1 MFNMFNDIFKR
12 WIDTNELNQDDL
24 VPIFLEY
31 DKEFNEGNITS
42 DQIALLL
49 QHPFVQMNIMIAVD
63 TMMHFL
69 GKKKEFQWIEVYS
82 SQGQLIKRFWNN

>member
-1 MFNMFNDIFKR
+1 MFNDIFKR
-12 WIDTNELNQDDL
+12 WIDTNELNPDDL

-49 QHPFVQMNIMIAVD
+49 QHPFVQMNIVVAVD
-63 TMMHFL
+63 NMMHLL

-82 SQGQLIKRFWNN
+82 PQGQLIKRFWNN

>member
-1 MFNMFNDIFKR
+1 MFNDIFKR
-12 WIDTNELNQDDL
+12 WIETNELNPDDL

-63 TMMHFL
+63 NMMHSI

-82 SQGQLIKRFWNN
+82 PQGQLIKRFWNN

>member
-1 MFNMFNDIFKR
+1 MFNDIFKR
-12 WIDTNELNQDDL
+12 WIETNELSQDDL
-24 VPIFLEY
+24 IPIFLEY

-42 DQIALLL
+42 DQITLLL

-63 TMMHFL
+63 NMMHFL

-82 SQGQLIKRFWNN
+82 PQGQLIKRFWNN

>member
-1 MFNMFNDIFKR
+1 MFNDIFKR
-12 WIDTNELNQDDL
+12 WIETNELNQDDL

-63 TMMHFL
+63 NMMHFL
-69 GKKKEFQWIEVYS
+69 GQKKEFQWIEVYS
-82 SQGQLIKRFWNN
+82 PQGQLIKRFWNN

>member
-1 MFNMFNDIFKR
+1 MFNDIFKR
-12 WIDTNELNQDDL
+12 WIETNELNPDDL

-49 QHPFVQMNIMIAVD
+49 QH
-63 TMMHFL
+63 L
-69 GKKKEFQWIEVYS
+69 
-82 SQGQLIKRFWNN
+82 